1 MSKPVVRLIVISDFV
16 SPPPKH
22 TSTYSHPHLPF
33 PPFLGVPVVFRR
45 PSRATERHRTMLEPP
60 NII

>member
-1 MSKPVVRLIVISDFV
+1 M
-16 SPPPKH
+16 
-22 TSTYSHPHLPF
+22 YPHLPF